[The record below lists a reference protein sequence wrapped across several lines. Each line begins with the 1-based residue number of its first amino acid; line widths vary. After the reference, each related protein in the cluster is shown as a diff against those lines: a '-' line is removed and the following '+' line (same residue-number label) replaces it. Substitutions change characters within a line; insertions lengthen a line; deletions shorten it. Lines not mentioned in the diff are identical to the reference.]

1 MPAKV
6 IEFYHP
12 AAKTPEVIEE
22 VVEDQVLAADV
33 LADVMKIH
41 KSIDDVLVLS
51 RHNDDTLGL
60 MSNLSGTP
68 EILLF
73 LKCFEHKIVSQF
85 CSTNGVNGSA

>member
-1 MPAKV
+1 
-6 IEFYHP
+6 
-12 AAKTPEVIEE
+12 
-22 VVEDQVLAADV
+22 VLT
-33 LADVMKIH
+33 
-41 KSIDDVLVLS
+41 

>member
-1 MPAKV
+1 MGRL
-6 IEFYHP
+6 IEFYYP
-12 AAKTPEVIEE
+12 AAKKPEVIEE
-22 VVEDQVLAADV
+22 IADDQVPAADV

-51 RHNDDTLGL
+51 RHNDDSLGL

-73 LKCFEHKIVSQF
+73 LKCFEHKIVSQ
-85 CSTNGVNGSA
+85 CCTNGVNGSA